1 MSRYG
6 GSHSSSGSPRH
17 DWNGSRDPLE
27 VTPFEIIAMVIL
39 TVLLGVVLFG
49 AISQARASA
58 VRNDPTEVASAD
70 LNFAAQ
76 QVQHQKFL
84 ACTAT
89 NSEPYILPASALTP
103 MASSDNL
110 AIATN
115 SLPIAQAPSAGT
127 SHPYFARLSAING
140 VSGFTWSVSPNLP
153 AGLSLS
159 PDGVIS
165 GVPRAESSGRYT
177 FTVISNG
184 NSDSKDLS
192 LTVVSVEVL
201 VHDPLLNWTPC
212 QKKSDTTVSTISA
225 DSPAVSS
232 TYLNPSPFL
241 RGEEDSSSG
250 VTPPSLSA
258 KSSRVLEAASTHVVK
273 AKRVIGAYGSG
284 DNIKVAKSGNIEQ
297 IKLSTSVQGRRITRT
312 ITLSN

>member
-1 MSRYG
+1 MSKYG

-17 DWNGSRDPLE
+17 DWNGPRDPLE
-27 VTPFEIIAMVIL
+27 VTPLEIIAMVIL

-76 QVQHQKFL
+76 QMQHQKFL

-89 NSEPYILPASALTP
+89 NSEPYNLPSSALTP
-103 MASSDNL
+103 TATSTNL

-115 SLPIAQAPSAGT
+115 SLPIAQAPSSGI

-192 LTVVSVEVL
+192 LTIVSVEVL
-201 VHDPLLNWTPC
+201 VHDALLNWTPC
-212 QKKSDTTVSTISA
+212 QKKSESAISEISTELPQA
-225 DSPAVSS
+225 SS
-232 TYLNPSPFL
+232 NYL
-241 RGEEDSSSG
+241 
-250 VTPPSLSA
+250 VA
-258 KSSRVLEAASTHVVK
+258 
-273 AKRVIGAYGSG
+273 AKRAIGNHRSG
-284 DNIKVAKSGNIEQ
+284 GNVKVAKSGGVEQ
-297 IKLSTSVQGRRITRT
+297 IKLSTSVQGQRLTRT